1 MKEHSYLYEIHS
13 IPKRQLTPELFLTNL
28 YYPLKPK
35 HTMLSVPEKT
45 QKPEKDLCDI
55 LKCFGFYTHKTL
67 SKTFYYIVSDT
78 NAKEEF
84 FADACDEFKNHIND
98 LSINDFIDQQ
108 FSQTL
113 QDILVQ
119 TDHFTDRIWYN
130 DTVMTISEFIRQM
143 DDKTPYY
150 IGNVLLMERELQEGV
165 K

>member
-1 MKEHSYLYEIHS
+1 MKERSYLYEIHTM
-13 IPKRQLTPELFLTNL
+13 PKRQLTPELFLTNL

-35 HTMLSVPEKT
+35 HTILSVPEKT
-45 QKPEKDLCDI
+45 QTPEKYLCEV
-55 LKCFGFYTHKTL
+55 LKRFGFYTHQTL

-78 NAKEEF
+78 DAKEAF
-84 FADACDEFKNHIND
+84 FADACDEFKNRTNE

-108 FSQTL
+108 FPQTL
-113 QDILVQ
+113 QDILLQ

-150 IGNVLLMERELQEGV
+150 IGNVLIMERIIQEGT